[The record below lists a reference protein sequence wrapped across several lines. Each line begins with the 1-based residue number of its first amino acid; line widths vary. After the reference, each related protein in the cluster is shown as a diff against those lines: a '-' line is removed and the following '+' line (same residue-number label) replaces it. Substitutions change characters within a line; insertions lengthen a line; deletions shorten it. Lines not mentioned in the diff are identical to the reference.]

1 MEITGIARDRRHR
14 RDPKVR
20 YLLLQFFRVLCSIWI
35 GPIHPLAVDQ
45 PITAMTAIP
54 RDDGDTLVRLRRPN
68 NFPLMNPYLI
78 GILAY
83 SLLLMMIG
91 VLMGRRVKSASDFLV
106 AGRRLGARL
115 VFATF
120 LAANLGAGSTVGATG
135 LGFRFGLSAWWW
147 VGSASIGTLLLATLL
162 GPKLWEIAKE
172 NGLNTMGDFLEWRYG
187 KAVKGTI
194 ACLLWLG
201 TLAILAGQLIAISWI
216 LNVVLGL
223 PKWAGCAVGGIV
235 AIVYYSAGGLM
246 ASAFVNMVELTVTMS
261 GLLLAV
267 PFALHAV
274 GGWSHL
280 VETVN
285 AQQLSVGLTGPTD
298 LFSMTGVGIRQILA
312 YLAILTPSFMVSP
325 GLVQKLY
332 GARSKDTVQLGVG
345 LNSLA
350 QAGFA
355 IVPGILGLCAL
366 AAFPR
371 LSNAELALPTVMMK
385 LLPKWMGVWALASI
399 FSAELSATD
408 AILFMLSTSLAVDLY
423 KTFLNPQVSDKKL
436 LLVSR
441 VTAVVAG
448 GAGVLIAALL
458 SSIVA
463 AVSIFY
469 GLLAVSLFVP
479 VIAGLYW
486 KRVNS
491 QAVLASI
498 FSALAATLL
507 ISHYSHGRGW
517 WILSPQ
523 AIGIVTA
530 GVVVCAAT
538 VLKVGRRSEGKNS
551 LTAG

>member
-1 MEITGIARDRRHR
+1 
-14 RDPKVR
+14 
-20 YLLLQFFRVLCSIWI
+20 
-35 GPIHPLAVDQ
+35 
-45 PITAMTAIP
+45 
-54 RDDGDTLVRLRRPN
+54 
-68 NFPLMNPYLI
+68 MNAYLI

-91 VLMGRRVKSASDFLV
+91 IYMGRRVRSASDFLV
-106 AGRRLGARL
+106 AGRSLSAGL
-115 VFATF
+115 IFTTF

-147 VGSASIGTLLLATLL
+147 VGSASIGTFVLATLL
-162 GPKLWEIAKE
+162 GPKLWEIARA
-172 NGLNTMGDFLEWRYG
+172 NSLNTMGDFLEWRYG
-187 KAVKGTI
+187 RAVKGVI

-223 PKWAGCAVGGIV
+223 PKWAGCAVGGFV

-246 ASAFVNMVELTVTMS
+246 ASAFVNAVELAVTMS

-274 GGWSHL
+274 GGWAHL
-280 VETVN
+280 VDQVSTQH
-285 AQQLSVGLTGPTD
+285 ASVGSTQPAQ
-298 LFSMTGVGIRQILA
+298 LFSITGVGIRQILA
-312 YLAILTPSFMVSP
+312 YLAILAPSFMVSP

-332 GARSKDTVQLGVG
+332 GARTRESVRLGVG

-355 IVPGILGLCAL
+355 IVPAILGLCAL
-366 AAFPR
+366 AAYPH
-371 LSNAELALPTVMMK
+371 LSNPELALPTVMMK
-385 LLPKWMGVWALASI
+385 LLPQWMGIWALASI

-436 LLVSR
+436 LFVSR

-448 GAGVLIAALL
+448 ATGIVIAELL

-469 GLLAVSLFVP
+469 ALLAVSLFVP

-491 QAVLASI
+491 QAVLAGI
-498 FSALAATLL
+498 FCSLAATLL
-507 ISHYSHGRGW
+507 VSRYTQGHGFW
-517 WILSPQ
+517 VLSPQ
-523 AIGIVTA
+523 AIGIMTA
-530 GVVVCAAT
+530 CVVVGLIT
-538 VLKVGRRSEGKNS
+538 LWSKTRSGHRVI
-551 LTAG
+551 G

>member
-1 MEITGIARDRRHR
+1 
-14 RDPKVR
+14 
-20 YLLLQFFRVLCSIWI
+20 
-35 GPIHPLAVDQ
+35 
-45 PITAMTAIP
+45 
-54 RDDGDTLVRLRRPN
+54 
-68 NFPLMNPYLI
+68 MNAYFI

-83 SLLLMMIG
+83 SALLIVIG
-91 VLMGRRVKSASDFLV
+91 VTMSRRVKSASDFLV

-115 VFATF
+115 IFATF

-135 LGFRFGLSAWWW
+135 LGFRFGLAAWWW
-147 VGSASIGTLLLATLL
+147 VGSASIGTFVLATLL

-172 NGLNTMGDFLEWRYG
+172 NSLNTMGDFLEWRYG

-223 PKWAGCAVGGIV
+223 PKWAGCAVGGFV

-246 ASAFVNMVELTVTMS
+246 ASAFVNAIELTVTMS

-280 VETVN
+280 VDRLSER
-285 AQQLSVGLTGPTD
+285 QLTQSAH
-298 LFSMTGVGIRQILA
+298 LFSITGVGLRQILG
-312 YLAILTPSFMVSP
+312 YLAILAPSFMVSP

-332 GARSKDTVQLGVG
+332 GAKNKDSVRLGVG
-345 LNSLA
+345 MNSLA

-355 IVPGILGLCAL
+355 IVPAILGLCAL
-366 AAFPR
+366 AAFPH
-371 LSNAELALPTVMMK
+371 LTNPELALPTVMMT
-385 LLPKWMGVWALASI
+385 LLPKWMGIWALASI

-423 KTFLNPQVSDKKL
+423 KTFLNPQVSDRQL

-441 VTAVVAG
+441 LTAVVAG
-448 GAGVLIAALL
+448 ATGVLIAALL

-507 ISHYSHGRGW
+507 VSNFTHGHGLW
-517 WILSPQ
+517 VLSPQ

-530 GVVVCAAT
+530 CLVVGVIT
-538 VLKVGRRSEGKNS
+538 VLRIGKPSEQE
-551 LTAG
+551 AG